1 MQVFG
6 ENAAPILD
14 RHFVACERREARA
27 EFEVQGVERG
37 SKGYDIRHRSPRLEQ
52 TNAKD
57 TTAARDRFQASPPLS
72 GDLRDFPHPKRLP
85 PSVGRGAKRR
95 DRFPERHHPTVHW
108 PERFRGGC
116 AFGAGM
122 ADATPDSSA
131 GCLRLTWGR
140 KPEGREFVNAGRKTT
155 EKTMREP
162 SVTRAALGDNAQLE
176 TAQAPAWEA

>member
-27 EFEVQGVERG
+27 EFEVQRVERG

-72 GDLRDFPHPKRLP
+72 GDLRDFPPREAVTP
-85 PSVGRGAKRR
+85 VGGPWRAKRR
-95 DRFPERHHPTVHW
+95 DRFPELHHPTVHW

-116 AFGAGM
+116 AFGTGM
-122 ADATPDSSA
+122 GMPRRTLP
-131 GCLRLTWGR
+131 
-140 KPEGREFVNAGRKTT
+140 
-155 EKTMREP
+155 
-162 SVTRAALGDNAQLE
+162 LGVFD
-176 TAQAPAWEA
+176 

>member
-72 GDLRDFPHPKRLP
+72 GDLRDFPPREAVTPVGGPWRKAPRPLSRASSPNGPLAFPGRL
-85 PSVGRGAKRR
+85 RLRR
-95 DRFPERHHPTVHW
+95 RN
-108 PERFRGGC
+108 G
-116 AFGAGM
+116 
-122 ADATPDSSA
+122 DATPDSSA
-131 GCLRLTWGR
+131 GCLRLT
-140 KPEGREFVNAGRKTT
+140 
-155 EKTMREP
+155 
-162 SVTRAALGDNAQLE
+162 
-176 TAQAPAWEA
+176 